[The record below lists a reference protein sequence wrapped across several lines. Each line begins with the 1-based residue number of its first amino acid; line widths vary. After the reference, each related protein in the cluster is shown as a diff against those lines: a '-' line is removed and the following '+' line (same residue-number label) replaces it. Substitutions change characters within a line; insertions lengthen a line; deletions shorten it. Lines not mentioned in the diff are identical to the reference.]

1 MGDGPSEIA
10 AHRNE
15 LKGEG
20 KWASIMCGPSCKET
34 EQLSEP
40 KPSDHLCDQD
50 RAEPGCR
57 GAEGSFKLRQHPD

>member
-1 MGDGPSEIA
+1 MGDGPSEMA

-20 KWASIMCGPSCKET
+20 KWASIMCGPSRKET

-40 KPSDHLCDQD
+40 KPSDQD
-50 RAEPGCR
+50 RSEPGCR